1 MQAAVQL
8 TKEIRTLKVL
18 VYAKFVGGTAN
29 LVQGKINRFIYSSVI
44 KSSKKSNRNLV
55 CLSFLLKDA
64 E

>member
-1 MQAAVQL
+1 MQL

-44 KSSKKSNRNLV
+44 KSSKKSNRNVV
-55 CLSFLLKDA
+55 CLSFLFKDA
-64 E
+64 K